1 MISME
6 NIARIDRQ
14 DMFSLIRN
22 FSKQC
27 LTARDIAVKADLPS
41 PGARFKNIVMCGM
54 GGSGIGGEIFSH
66 LFADSLDIPV
76 FVNRAYTLPKFVSK
90 DSLVVI
96 SSYSGK
102 TEETV
107 SALRALQKIQ
117 PYVLCVTSSGEVEE
131 IAREKNYVLIKVPGG
146 QPPRASLGYLFVP
159 VLFALARLGI
169 VEDQQAAFDESIE
182 LLNSISDELSHLD
195 ENKNEALHLANRLS
209 DRTAIIYGSV
219 EPNAALPTR
228 WRNQISENAKA
239 LAFANLIPEM
249 NHNEIVGWS
258 ASTAILDKT
267 FVIFLEDDNNS
278 QRIKTRIEAT
288 KEILLNNNVPFSE
301 LFAKGRSRLC
311 RTFSLLYYADFVSFY
326 MAVLNDVDPSPVANI
341 DFLKGRLSAAY
352 AE

>member
-1 MISME
+1 M
-6 NIARIDRQ
+6 
-14 DMFSLIRN
+14 
-22 FSKQC
+22 
-27 LTARDIAVKADLPS
+27 
-41 PGARFKNIVMCGM
+41 
-54 GGSGIGGEIFSH
+54 
-66 LFADSLDIPV
+66 
-76 FVNRAYTLPKFVSK
+76 
-90 DSLVVI
+90 
-96 SSYSGK
+96 
-102 TEETV
+102 
-107 SALRALQKIQ
+107 SALRALQKIR
-117 PYVLCVTSSGEVEE
+117 PYVLCVTSNGEVEE

-352 AE
+352 A